1 MMSFFDKTVE
11 KDIERFL
18 AEDEISGN
26 AFYLNKLPS
35 EEVECLLKIKS
46 DLVLSGLPYLVATFN
61 NLGASLKY
69 FEFEAYE
76 GKKMNKG
83 DVIKFTLPFNIAL
96 TGERIALNLVQ
107 NASSISTFT
116 SIIVEKTKNSKTKI
130 LDTRKTTPGLRN
142 LQKYAVNIGGGY
154 NHRMSQ
160 TDVFMIKDNH
170 KTFFGGLKN
179 AFEYFNSMHAFY
191 NPIIAEIH
199 SLEEFDLALNLG
211 IKHLMLDN
219 FSPENLKAA
228 IAKKNINTT
237 IEISGGI
244 NFSNIDSYLI
254 DGVDAISMGA
264 LTYGAPHVDISMKM
278 RKL

>member
-1 MMSFFDKTVE
+1 MSFFNKTVE

-26 AFYLNKLPS
+26 AFYLNQLPS
-35 EEVECLLKIKS
+35 DNIECLLKIKS
-46 DLVLSGLPYLVATFN
+46 DLILSGLPYLVATFN
-61 NLGASLKY
+61 FLGADLKY
-69 FEFEAYE
+69 FEFEAFE
-76 GKKMNKG
+76 GKKMKKG
-83 DVIKFTLPFNIAL
+83 DVIKFKLPFNIAL

-116 SIIVEKTKNSKTKI
+116 SAIVEKTKNSKIKI

-179 AFEYFNSMHAFY
+179 AYEYFQSLHAFY
-191 NPIIAEIH
+191 NPIVAEIH
-199 SLEEFDLALNLG
+199 SLEEFELAKNLG
-211 IKHLMLDN
+211 IKHVMLDN
-219 FSPENLKAA
+219 FSPENIKQA
-228 IAKKNINTT
+228 IARKNSNMT

-244 NFSNIDSYLI
+244 NSSNIDSYLI

-278 RKL
+278 SKL

>member
-1 MMSFFDKTVE
+1 MSFFNKTVE

-26 AFYLNKLPS
+26 AFYLNQLPS
-35 EEVECLLKIKS
+35 DDIECLLKIKS

-61 NLGASLKY
+61 FLGADLKY
-69 FEFEAYE
+69 FEFEAFE
-76 GKKMNKG
+76 GKKMKKG
-83 DVIKFTLPFNIAL
+83 DVIKFKLPFNIAL

-116 SIIVEKTKNSKTKI
+116 SAIVEKTKNSKIKI

-179 AFEYFNSMHAFY
+179 TYEYFQSLHAFY
-191 NPIIAEIH
+191 NPIVAEIH
-199 SLEEFDLALNLG
+199 SLEEFELAKNLG
-211 IKHLMLDN
+211 IKHVMLDN
-219 FSPENLKAA
+219 FSPENIKQA
-228 IAKKNINTT
+228 IARKNSNMT

-244 NFSNIDSYLI
+244 NSSNIDSYLI

-278 RKL
+278 SKL

>member
-1 MMSFFDKTVE
+1 MSFFNKTVE

-26 AFYLNKLPS
+26 AFYLNQLPS
-35 EEVECLLKIKS
+35 DNIECLLKIKS
-46 DLVLSGLPYLVATFN
+46 DLILSGLPYLVATFN
-61 NLGASLKY
+61 FLGADLKY
-69 FEFEAYE
+69 FEFEAFE
-76 GKKMNKG
+76 GKKMKNG
-83 DVIKFTLPFNIAL
+83 DVIKFKLPFNIAL

-116 SIIVEKTKNSKTKI
+116 SAIVEKTKNSKIKI

-179 AFEYFNSMHAFY
+179 AYEYFQSLHAFY
-191 NPIIAEIH
+191 NPIVAEIH
-199 SLEEFDLALNLG
+199 SLEEFELAKNLG
-211 IKHLMLDN
+211 IKHVMLDN
-219 FSPENLKAA
+219 FSPENIKQA
-228 IAKKNINTT
+228 IARKNSNMT

-244 NFSNIDSYLI
+244 NSSNIDSYLI

-278 RKL
+278 SKL

>member
-1 MMSFFDKTVE
+1 MTFFDKTVE

-26 AFYLNKLPS
+26 AFYLNRLPS
-35 EEVECLLKIKS
+35 AEVECLLKIKS
-46 DLVLSGLPYLVATFN
+46 DMTLSGLPYLVATFN
-61 NLGASLKY
+61 FLGADLKY

-76 GKKMNKG
+76 GKKMSKG
-83 DVIKFTLPFNIAL
+83 DVIKFNLPFNIAL

-116 SIIVEKTKNSKTKI
+116 AMIVEKVKSSNIKI

-142 LQKYAVNIGGGY
+142 LQKYAVNVGGGY

-170 KTFFGGLKN
+170 KTYFGGLEA
-179 AFEYFNSMHAFY
+179 AFNFFKSMHAFY
-191 NPIIAEIH
+191 NPIVAEIH
-199 SLEEFDLALNLG
+199 SIEEFELAQSLG

-219 FSPENLKAA
+219 FSPENIKLA
-228 IAKKNINTT
+228 IAKKNPSTT

-244 NFSNIDSYLI
+244 NISNIDAYLI

-264 LTYGAPHVDISMKM
+264 LTYSAPHVDISMKM